1 MFVSMDVTFFE
12 GQSYYNNFH
21 LQGESTSEDDFLDNF
36 DLTFEFVQDDDVSS
50 KQSPKE
56 NGMGNTKSVETNE
69 LNVENIESTTEQPL
83 VIPSQNQNTETTEM
97 CTKRFKGLVYSK
109 EHLAQKRATIP
120 QHYQES
126 DQRLD
131 HEVCDDS
138 PEIPE
143 NNPPGNYESNSSSQL
158 DLPIALRKGIR
169 SCTKHPLSNFISYKN
184 ISSSYCAFISQVS
197 SVVIPKSVYEALNVP
212 EWKEAMLEEMR
223 ALEKNATWEKVDL
236 PDGKTTVGCKW
247 VFTVKYNSDGSLERY
262 KARLVAKGFTQT
274 YGVDYSETFSPVA
287 KLNTVRVLLS
297 IAANLDWPLNQLDV
311 KNAFLNGD
319 LEEEVYMEPP
329 PGFNEK
335 FGSKVCKLKR
345 SLYGLKQSPRAWFER
360 FTNFVKS
367 QGYDQ
372 GQSDHTLFTKR
383 SIEDKI
389 SVLIVYVDDIILTGD
404 DIVEMSRLKQNL
416 AKEFEIKD
424 LGQLKYFLGM
434 EVARSKKGIVVSQ
447 RKYILDLLKET
458 GMSGCKPSD
467 TPIEANSKLGEV
479 KNGVPVDK
487 GRYQRLVGRLIYLS
501 HTRPDIA
508 FAVSMVSQFMH
519 SPYEE
524 HLEAVYRILRYL
536 KSTPGKGLFFKKN
549 EKRGIEVYTDADWAG
564 SVTDRRSTSGYCT
577 FLWGNLVTWRSKKQN
592 VVARSSAEAEF
603 RSMAQG
609 VCEILWLKRVL
620 EELKRPVSLP
630 MKLYCD
636 NKAAISIAH
645 NPVLHDRTKH
655 VEIDRHFITEKLKEG
670 IICTPFVPTTQQVA
684 DVLTKGLLRQ
694 PFEVQV
700 SKLGMTNIFAPT

>member
-1 MFVSMDVTFFE
+1 MVGS
-12 GQSYYNNFH
+12 S
-21 LQGESTSEDDFLDNF
+21 STSLDGSSSRTSSEEVSQPLPAVSLFENSLQITIHKLNGKNYFEWSQSVRLVIDGKGKLGYLNGEELDLFEDEQWENSNDSARYKKKVERGRVFVFLASLNKELDE
-36 DLTFEFVQDDDVSS
+36 DLTSGKMIGGAKMGGGLYFFNNGSTYGRQDLQTCFNSI
-50 KQSPKE
+50 
-56 NGMGNTKSVETNE
+56 SVVND
-69 LNVENIESTTEQPL
+69 S
-83 VIPSQNQNTETTEM
+83 
-97 CTKRFKGLVYSK
+97 LVYSK

-138 PEIPE
+138 SKIPI
-143 NNPPGNYESNSSSQL
+143 NNPPCNYESNSSRQL
-158 DLPIALRKGIR
+158 DLPIALRKGI
-169 SCTKHPLSNFISYKN
+169 
-184 ISSSYCAFISQVS
+184 

-223 ALEKNATWEKVDL
+223 ALEKNATWEKVDM

-247 VFTVKYNSDGSLERY
+247 VFTMKYNSDGSLERY
-262 KARLVAKGFTQT
+262 KARLVAKAGC
-274 YGVDYSETFSPVA
+274 
-287 KLNTVRVLLS
+287 
-297 IAANLDWPLNQLDV
+297 
-311 KNAFLNGD
+311 
-319 LEEEVYMEPP
+319 EECFFEW
-329 PGFNEK
+329 GLR
-335 FGSKVCKLKR
+335 GG
-345 SLYGLKQSPRAWFER
+345 SLYGNLEP
-360 FTNFVKS
+360 S

-389 SVLIVYVDDIILTGD
+389 YVLIVYVDDIILTRD

-479 KNGVPVDK
+479 KNGFPVDN

-508 FAVSMVSQFMH
+508 FAVNM
-519 SPYEE
+519 
-524 HLEAVYRILRYL
+524 
-536 KSTPGKGLFFKKN
+536 
-549 EKRGIEVYTDADWAG
+549 RGIDMYTDADWAG
-564 SVTDRRSTSGYCT
+564 SVTDKKSTSGYCT
-577 FLWGNLVTWRSKKQN
+577 FLWGNLVTWRRKKQN
-592 VVARSSAEAEF
+592 VVARSSAEAEV
-603 RSMAQG
+603 RAMAQG

-620 EELKRPVSLP
+620 EELKRPVSLS
-630 MKLYCD
+630 MKFYCD

-645 NPVLHDRTKH
+645 NPVLHDMTKH
-655 VEIDRHFITEKLKEG
+655 VEIDRHFITEKLKE
-670 IICTPFVPTTQQVA
+670 
-684 DVLTKGLLRQ
+684 
-694 PFEVQV
+694 
-700 SKLGMTNIFAPT
+700 